1 MEQRKTPLLDAIVDY
16 TTDRPV
22 YFKIPGHRY
31 EKGISLRWRQWTGD
45 GIFRFDLTEA
55 EGLDDLHEP
64 EGVIRE
70 AQELAAE
77 VFHAKK
83 TYFLVNGTT
92 CGNEAMVLASVK
104 ELILQPQ
111 SEIDKV
117 RSYLLT
123 HGYVIAGEKMV
134 YEDGKYYPAMR
145 AVHGEMP
152 LWQEVELQYGKY
164 LLEEKHPVLEEYLKD
179 KQKTC
184 KKIQEKLAA
193 DGKKAEKIT
202 ARQKEL
208 EDELRLIGQA
218 LEVYER

>member
-145 AVHGEMP
+145 AVHGE
-152 LWQEVELQYGKY
+152 QYW
-164 LLEEKHPVLEEYLKD
+164 
-179 KQKTC
+179 T
-184 KKIQEKLAA
+184 
-193 DGKKAEKIT
+193 
-202 ARQKEL
+202 R
-208 EDELRLIGQA
+208 
-218 LEVYER
+218 

>member
-16 TTDRPV
+16 TTNRPV

-31 EKGISLRWRQWTGD
+31 EKGISPRWRQWTGD

-77 VFHAKK
+77 VFQAKK

-104 ELILQPQ
+104 E
-111 SEIDKV
+111 
-117 RSYLLT
+117 
-123 HGYVIAGEKMV
+123 GEKIMV
-134 YEDGKYYPAMR
+134 ARNAHKSVLMGLTLSG
-145 AVHGEMP
+145 AVPVYLMP
-152 LWQEVELQYGKY
+152 
-164 LLEEKHPVLEEYLKD
+164 
-179 KQKTC
+179 KQDPGFPK
-184 KKIQEKLAA
+184 
-193 DGKKAEKIT
+193 G
-202 ARQKEL
+202 R
-208 EDELRLIGQA
+208 
-218 LEVYER
+218 